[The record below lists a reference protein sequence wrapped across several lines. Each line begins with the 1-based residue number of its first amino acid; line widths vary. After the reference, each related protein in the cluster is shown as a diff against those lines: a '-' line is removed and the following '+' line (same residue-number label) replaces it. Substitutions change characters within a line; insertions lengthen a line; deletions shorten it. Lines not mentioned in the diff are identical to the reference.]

1 MNLKQRPLLDFGF
14 RVIAV
19 FLLLFISIEVDKFSF
34 GMMKVT
40 NPIPFGLGVAL
51 FCGSNLIFGYIIVD
65 IIKSIYKE
73 S

>member
-34 GMMKVT
+34 GMMNVM
-40 NPIPFGLGVAL
+40 NSISFGLGVAL
-51 FCGSNLIFGYIIVD
+51 FCGSNLIFGYIIVN